1 MNAEDPLYGEAIA
14 QVHALLAEAEA
25 AGDEEPTAMTLCTQG
40 VDGRLSARVVLLKQ
54 LDARGF
60 VFYTNGHSLKGRQL
74 AANPRAALVFL
85 WKKIHRQVRVEG
97 VTETVSDEEAD
108 AYFAGR
114 PRGSQIGAW
123 ASLQSQVL
131 PDRGTLEARVA
142 EYEAKYADR
151 VVPRPPHWSGFRV
164 VPDRLELW
172 FGQRHRLHDRWAY
185 QREEGGWTLHKLYP

>member
-54 LDARGF
+54 LDTRGF
-60 VFYTNGHSLKGRQL
+60 VFYTNGDSLKGRQL
-74 AANPRAALVFL
+74 AANPRAALVLL

-142 EYEAKYADR
+142 KYEAKYADR

-164 VPDRLELW
+164 VPDRLEIW

-185 QREEGGWTLHKLYP
+185 QREESGWTLHKLYP